1 MMKLLFSI
9 LLTASI
15 SSVYAQK
22 ISRDRL
28 IVDLNA
34 DKGVV
39 VADGDK
45 VEQWKNQVKS
55 FVVKDFSKR
64 DEGRKVPGSGR
75 PKLTTK
81 VAELN
86 GHNTLV
92 FNKQELVNMDEDAF
106 DHLTMGGGYTWFAV
120 LKAGKQSGELPNVN
134 CFFGNLRNKPNNE
147 GFWGGF
153 NDDNSFWMSSRNA
166 ITFGR
171 WDQNNPYVTSKEIVK
186 QDQYYLIMG
195 RMGKGTDTVTLSLYL
210 NEGAK
215 AIATS
220 PFPVS
225 KNVNPSRM
233 AIGQERDA
241 VEHPGR
247 ESFVGEMARFMLY
260 DRPLTDQEMELSAKQ
275 IVEYYGIKPYVASA
289 VPSTVFGIKVNNENK
304 LPLYIIKD
312 GEKTI
317 KLVGMSIE
325 PKERNFLSVLP
336 QGTITSIEV
345 LKDADATTIYGIEG
359 KNGIVIINV
368 LQNELENVRKI
379 LKVEGFID

>member
-1 MMKLLFSI
+1 MKLILSLLF
-9 LLTASI
+9 TATI
-15 SSVYAQK
+15 GTAFAQK
-22 ISRDRL
+22 LSRDML

-45 VEQWKNQVKS
+45 VEQWKNQVSS

-75 PKLTTK
+75 PALSKKL
-81 VAELN
+81 AELK

-171 WDQNNPYVTSKEIVK
+171 WDQNNPYVTSKEIVS
-186 QDQYYLIMG
+186 QDKYYLIMG

-210 NEGAK
+210 NDGATP
-215 AIATS
+215 IASS

-225 KNVNPSRM
+225 TNVNPSRM

-260 DRPLTDQEMELSAKQ
+260 DRPLSDEEMVNSAKQ
-275 IVEYYGIKPYVASA
+275 LISYYGINSVAITKDH
-289 VPSTVFGIKVNNENK
+289 VRIHGNTPS
-304 LPLYIIKD
+304 PLYILKYGDETFRLKPSAPGVDKMNPIKSD
-312 GEKTI
+312 DI
-317 KLVGMSIE
+317 LAADIA
-325 PKERNFLSVLP
+325 
-336 QGTITSIEV
+336 SIEV
-345 LKDADATTIYGIEG
+345 LKDATATALYKEDG
-359 KNGIVIINV
+359 KNGVIIIT
-368 LQNELENVRKI
+368 LKEGKFKDVRKR
-379 LKVEGFID
+379 LKASGYID

>member
-1 MMKLLFSI
+1 MKLLFSL
-9 LLTASI
+9 LLTAII
-15 SSVYAQK
+15 SSAYAQK
-22 ISRDRL
+22 ISRDML

-39 VADGDK
+39 IADGDK

-75 PKLTTK
+75 PQLTKK
-81 VAELN
+81 VIELK

-92 FNKQELVNMDEDAF
+92 FNKQELVNMNEDAF
-106 DHLTMGGGYTWFAV
+106 DHLTTGGGYTWFAV

-171 WDQNNPYVTSKEIVK
+171 WDKNNPYVTSKEIVK

-195 RMGKGTDTVTLSLYL
+195 RMGKGIETVTLSLYL
-210 NEGAK
+210 NDGAK
-215 AIATS
+215 PITSS

-225 KNVNPSRM
+225 QSVNPSRM

-241 VEHPGR
+241 IEHPGR

-260 DRPLTDQEMELSAKQ
+260 DRPLTDQEMELNAKE
-275 IVEYYGIKPYVASA
+275 IVAYYGIKPY
-289 VPSTVFGIKVNNENK
+289 
-304 LPLYIIKD
+304 
-312 GEKTI
+312 
-317 KLVGMSIE
+317 
-325 PKERNFLSVLP
+325 FLSFRAKRRISLR
-336 QGTITSIEV
+336 S
-345 LKDADATTIYGIEG
+345 
-359 KNGIVIINV
+359 
-368 LQNELENVRKI
+368 
-379 LKVEGFID
+379 